1 MTLPVCDPKA
11 CAAAGCQPE
20 RCRGE
25 AFTNESL
32 FARAQRAI
40 PGGVSSPV
48 RAFRSVGG
56 TPYFVAR
63 AHGARVWDVEGAEY
77 VDLVQSYGAVILG
90 HAHPAVTDAIQ
101 RAALDGTSYGA
112 PTAREVKLAE
122 EIAARVPSVEL
133 MRLVNSGT
141 EATMTALRLARG
153 FTGRPKVLKFSG
165 NYHGHGDAL
174 LAEGGSGVATLGLS
188 GSAGVTEAA
197 VSQTLV
203 APYNVVPTLA
213 DDVACVMVEPVAA
226 NMGLVPPVPGFL
238 EGLRLECDRVGALLV
253 FDEVITGFRVDR
265 GGFQAVSPVR
275 PDLTCFGKVI
285 GGGLPIGA
293 FGGRADVMER
303 LAPLGPVYQAG
314 TLSGNPLATAA
325 GLAALGEL
333 DDAVYAILRGRV
345 ERLATGLCEA
355 IGAAGLPIVVPRFE
369 TLFGLHFSTT
379 PAVDYDT
386 ARTTDTALYAAFF
399 HAMLRRGV
407 ALAPGAYEVGF
418 VGLGHDDAT
427 LDRIVET
434 AAAAAAEV
442 AAAR

>member
-1 MTLPVCDPKA
+1 MSLAPCDPVA
-11 CAAAGCQPE
+11 CPAAGCDPQ
-20 RCRGE
+20 RCQGV
-25 AFTNESL
+25 AYTNASL
-32 FARAQRAI
+32 FARAQRAV

-63 AHGARVWDVEGAEY
+63 AAGSRVWDVEGTEY
-77 VDLVQSYGAVILG
+77 IDLVQSYGAIILG
-90 HAHPAVTDAIQ
+90 HAHPVVTEAIT
-101 RAALDGTSYGA
+101 RAAADGTSYGA

-122 EIAARVPSVEL
+122 EIAARVPSVEQL
-133 MRLVNSGT
+133 RLVNSGT

-153 FTGRPKVLKFSG
+153 VTGRSTVVKFAG

-174 LAEGGSGVATLGLS
+174 LAAGGSGVATLGLS
-188 GSAGVTEAA
+188 GSVGVTEAA

-203 APYNVVPTLA
+203 VPYNVVPALG
-213 DDVACVMVEPVAA
+213 DDVACVIVEPVAA
-226 NMGLVPPVPGFL
+226 NMGLVAPAPGFL
-238 EGLRLECDRVGALLV
+238 EGLRAECDRVGALLV
-253 FDEVITGFRVDR
+253 FDEVITGFRLDR
-265 GGFQAVSPVR
+265 GGFQACSPVR

-293 FGGRADVMER
+293 FGGRRDVMEA
-303 LAPLGPVYQAG
+303 LAPVGPVYQAG

-333 DDAVYAILRGRV
+333 GDEAYALLRARV
-345 ERLATGLCEA
+345 RRLADGLREA
-355 IGAAGLPIVVPRFE
+355 IGGAGIPVTVPTVE
-369 TLFGLHFSTT
+369 TLVGLHFSDV

-386 ARTTDTALYAAFF
+386 ARTTDTARYAAFF

-418 VGLGHDDAT
+418 VGLAHDDAT
-427 LDRIVET
+427 VDRIVEV
-434 AAAAAAEV
+434 AAEAAREV
-442 AAAR
+442 AAR